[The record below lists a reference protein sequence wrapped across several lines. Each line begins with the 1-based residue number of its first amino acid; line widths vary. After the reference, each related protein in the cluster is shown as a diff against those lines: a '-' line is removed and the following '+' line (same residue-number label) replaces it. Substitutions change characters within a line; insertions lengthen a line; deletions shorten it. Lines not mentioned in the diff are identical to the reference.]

1 LTSLRSHARTLAT
14 GVAIY
19 GAGDAAVTV
28 VNFLLL
34 PVYVRTL
41 SPRDYG
47 ALLILISIETFVKIV
62 NRWGLDGAF
71 MRYYP
76 DRADGAPRQ
85 RLTST
90 LALFL
95 LTVDGL
101 LLIAALAGSSAAASA
116 LFDGGQYVTPL
127 RLMLLNTFVVAF
139 TFVPFHVM
147 RIRNE
152 AVSYSALVFVRAA
165 ATTVLRLILVVAAG
179 FGLAG
184 MYAADLIVTVLL
196 LPVLWPWAR
205 PLLAPTFS
213 WDELRRLL
221 RFGLPRLP
229 HGLAQQAF
237 DYGNRLILTGY
248 VPLAEAGVYQ
258 NGATLG
264 AAVKFFLAS
273 FETAWAPF
281 YYSVAK
287 GADAGSVLARMT
299 TYAIAV
305 LFLLVAGTTATARD
319 LVLLMLGVEYFGAI
333 PIVPLVALATAFQGV
348 YLLTSIGLNL
358 TGRTQYYPA
367 VTFVAAGVGLGAGL
381 ILTPRFGTVGA
392 ATSLVIA
399 FATQATL
406 AFYLSRRAYRIEYE
420 WSRLIRV
427 VVAGLAAVGV
437 SLWLIPTVGIVLGLL
452 LRGLTTVIVYIAA
465 LWLTGFFRASERA
478 LVREVQGRLWRA
490 WYP

>member
-1 LTSLRSHARTLAT
+1 MTSVRTHARTLAT

-76 DRADGAPRQ
+76 DRADGEPRQ

-95 LTVDGL
+95 LGVDGVL
-101 LLIAALAGSSAAASA
+101 LAAALAGSSSVAST
-116 LFDGGQYVTPL
+116 LFGEGQYLTAL
-127 RLMLLNTFVVAF
+127 RLMLLNTFVMAF

-152 AVSYSALVFVRAA
+152 AVSYSALSFVRAA
-165 ATTVLRLILVVAAG
+165 TTTVLRLVLVVWGG

-184 MYAADLIVTVLL
+184 MYAADLIITVLL
-196 LPVLWPWAR
+196 LPVLWPWVR
-205 PLLAPTFS
+205 PLLRATFS
-213 WDELRRLL
+213 WEELRRLL

-237 DYGNRLILTGY
+237 DYGNRLILTAY
-248 VPLAEAGVYQ
+248 VPLADAGVYQ

-281 YYSVAK
+281 YYSAAK
-287 GADAGSVLARMT
+287 APDGASVLARMT
-299 TYAIAV
+299 TYAVAV
-305 LFLLVAGTTATARD
+305 LLLLVAGTTAVARD
-319 LVLLMLGVEYFGAI
+319 LVLLMLGVEYLGAI

-358 TGRTQYYPA
+358 TGRTHYYPV
-367 VTFVAAGVGLGAGL
+367 VTFVAAGAGLGAGL
-381 ILTPRFGTVGA
+381 ILTPRFGVVGA
-392 ATSLVIA
+392 ATALLIA
-399 FATQATL
+399 FVTQAAL
-406 AFYLSRRAYRIEYE
+406 AFHLSRRAYRIEYE

-427 VVAGLAAVGV
+427 LVAGFVAVVAALWLVPPVGV
-437 SLWLIPTVGIVLGLL
+437 VVGLL
-452 LRGLTTVIVYIAA
+452 LRGLATTVVYLLV
-465 LWLTGFFRASERA
+465 LWSTGFFRASERA
-478 LVREVQGRLWRA
+478 LIREAQGRFWRA

>member
-1 LTSLRSHARTLAT
+1 
-14 GVAIY
+14 VAIY

-34 PVYVRTL
+34 PVYVQTL
-41 SPRDYG
+41 TPRDYG
-47 ALLILISIETFVKIV
+47 ALLILISLETFMKIV

-76 DRADGAPRQ
+76 DRADGEPRQ

-90 LALFL
+90 LAFFL
-95 LTVDGL
+95 LAVDGVL
-101 LLIAALAGSSAAASA
+101 LAAALAGSAAAASA
-116 LFDGGQYVTPL
+116 LFGEGQYVTPL
-127 RLMLLNTFVVAF
+127 RLMLLNTFVMAF

-152 AVSYSALVFVRAA
+152 AVSYSALSFVRAA
-165 ATTVLRLILVVAAG
+165 ATTVLRLVLVVSAG

-196 LPVLWPWAR
+196 LPVLWRWAR

-213 WDELRRLL
+213 WEELQRLL

-281 YYSVAK
+281 YYSAAK
-287 GADAGSVLARMT
+287 GTDGASVLARMT

-305 LFLLVAGTTATARD
+305 LFLLVAGTTAIARD
-319 LVLLMLGVEYFGAI
+319 LVLLMLGVEYLGAI

-358 TGRTQYYPA
+358 TGRTHYYPA

-381 ILTPRFGTVGA
+381 ILTSRFGAVGA
-392 ATSLVIA
+392 ASALLIA
-399 FATQATL
+399 FVTQAAL
-406 AFYLSRRAYRIEYE
+406 AFHLSRRAYRIEYE
-420 WSRLIRV
+420 WSRLLRIIA
-427 VVAGLAAVGV
+427 AGLAAVGMSV
-437 SLWLIPTVGIVLGLL
+437 WLVPPVGAVAGLL
-452 LRGLTTVIVYIAA
+452 LHGVTTLLVYITV
-465 LWLTGFFRASERA
+465 LWMTGFFGASERA
-478 LVREVQGRLWRA
+478 LIREVQGRLWRA